1 MFFFVIAPPGRFGMW
16 CDAIVAGLSAR
27 ALGPTGI
34 IHANSLEEL
43 SSSALQ
49 LEALRA
55 VVAARH
61 AGGRLR
67 RALIDANRK
76 FIVAYSLKKQYLN
89 FDNIVNLY
97 GTKAKLYVSLA
108 IFIFR
113 TY

>member
-43 SSSALQ
+43 SPNALQ
-49 LEALRA
+49 LEVLRA

-67 RALIDANRK
+67 RALIDANRSC
-76 FIVAYSLKKQYLN
+76 IVAFEDPRLTRADLGHSCASYLPH
-89 FDNIVNLY
+89 VLRQV
-97 GTKAKLYVSLA
+97 A
-108 IFIFR
+108 
-113 TY
+113 